1 MMQTIPHNNQS
12 QIQHKNQITLS
23 LKNNSFLL
31 KKQLDFRN
39 SNTEKNK
46 CLLSCV
52 MASREALMI
61 WVSYIKE
68 SKLSSRMQVFYLQ
81 GVIKL
86 TQKLIFKKWVKDLL
100 IKSKDTLE
108 VLWMKIKLFSTLLA
122 IVWAESLQEQA

>member
-1 MMQTIPHNNQS
+1 MMLITPHNNQS

-39 SNTEKNK
+39 FNTERNK
-46 CLLSCV
+46 CLLSYV

-81 GVIKL
+81 GVMKL

-108 VLWMKIKLFSTLLA
+108 VLWMKIKLFSILLA
-122 IVWAESLQEQA
+122 IVWAESLQEQV